1 MPCFKKVS
9 SSKNSERASC
19 HTEFPVKP
27 NALAALRNQTPSDSD
42 PPKLQKG
49 RLVLRNFP
57 VKPNAPAVLRNQM
70 PFDSEDRH
78 SAYGIPMADCEQL
91 DASNATNVHACR
103 DTKQY
108 DFSLVRNSK
117 PLYVPNSTNVRDI
130 HACIEP
136 KQGHVSMVDK
146 DCKPMDVSIAT
157 NVFAC
162 SDVKESS
169 PSMVVADEQ
178 YGVDNYQGVLKDDE
192 GDEVPSSAK
201 QASLSK
207 VVWNEQCLNV
217 DFSDEECEEDLME
230 AYNSQVIV
238 SEDLAVTDNKELRI
252 ASEKVKE
259 VIHLF
264 REIYLKLSQES
275 DGKQKQILPLLAAS
289 HLLKQQKWIN
299 MHKRLGPI
307 PGVKVG
313 DYFSWRAELNII
325 GLHRQHMCGI
335 DYMELDGR
343 ILATSIV
350 DSGRYDNVVESNDE
364 QEFPN
369 VLIYSGQGEN
379 LKFRSRKLVNDQKLE
394 GGNLALK
401 NSAETK
407 TPIRVIRKF
416 CFKGASSK
424 IVDCKYV
431 YDGLY
436 FVDGY
441 REEKASSE
449 GIPIRAMNALDDEKP
464 PLFNYVT
471 NVTYPISYHPS
482 MSSGGCD
489 WSDGCFDSED
499 CPCVVKN
506 DREIPCNYEDCIMME
521 KPFII
526 DCGLSCKCFTS
537 CINRFRNVERF
548 INHSCSLN
556 LFAQNVFFDHNSSS
570 LPHNMLFAMEDI
582 SPLKELTYDYDYR
595 IDGVCDVNGDI

>member
-1 MPCFKKVS
+1 MVGVILSRRHCGFPSKFKRPGVS
-9 SSKNSERASC
+9 PVRKASC

-441 REEKASSE
+441 REEKASSGAE

-526 DCGLSCKCFTS
+526 DCGLSCEILPDKE
-537 CINRFRNVERF
+537 VE
-548 INHSCSLN
+548 
-556 LFAQNVFFDHNSSS
+556 Q
-570 LPHNMLFAMEDI
+570 
-582 SPLKELTYDYDYR
+582 R
-595 IDGVCDVNGDI
+595 IGKDEYLLI